1 LVDIGGKAEVAR
13 TSGLRRHTMT
23 GSATLCIVLRGAR
36 SNSGERMLR
45 KVWRS
50 IAVAMIFVLMGPAV
64 SSAYAQQND
73 WIEYYFLRD
82 ANVHCYYSPN
92 SIEWSGSTV
101 RVKSYDSL
109 PIPGS
114 IAVYLREIN
123 CSSRTM
129 RTLSIDYLDAKTG
142 ALERTESKSETP
154 AEIVSGSINDS
165 LSRRVCN

>member
-1 LVDIGGKAEVAR
+1 M
-13 TSGLRRHTMT
+13 SRR
-23 GSATLCIVLRGAR
+23 
-36 SNSGERMLR
+36 
-45 KVWRS
+45 VWRS
-50 IAVAMIFVLMGPAV
+50 IAVAMIATLMGLAV
-64 SSAYAQQND
+64 SIAYAQQHN

-92 SIEWSGSTV
+92 SIERFGSTV

-114 IAVYLREIN
+114 IAVYLREID

-129 RTLSIDYLDAKTG
+129 RTLSVDYLDDKSG
-142 ALERTESKSETP
+142 ALQSTESKNETP
-154 AEIVSGSINDS
+154 TEIVSGSINDS